1 MSQARSGALTVS
13 TPSDLEIVMVRLFD
27 APRQR
32 VFDAWTKPELLRQWF
47 GRRGDILSV
56 CEVHLRVGG
65 GYRFVWQL
73 REGGEMGMGG
83 EYREIDAP
91 GRLVSTEVFDDYAE
105 MGAAVNTMVLEER
118 EGRTILAIT
127 SRYDSKEARD
137 AVIESGMEGGA
148 NESFDRLAELL
159 AGLA

>member
-1 MSQARSGALTVS
+1 MNEAKSNAMTVT
-13 TPSDLEIVMVRLFD
+13 TPSDLEIVMTRVFD
-27 APRQR
+27 APRQK

-47 GRRGDILSV
+47 GRRGDVLKV
-56 CEVHLRVGG
+56 CEVDLRVGG

-83 EYREIDAP
+83 VYREIDAP
-91 GRLVSTEVFDDYAE
+91 GRLVSTESFDDYAE
-105 MGAAVNTMVLEER
+105 MGDAVNTMVLDER
-118 EGRTILAIT
+118 DGKTTMSIT
-127 SRYDSKEARD
+127 ARYNSKEARD

-159 AGLA
+159 AA

>member
-1 MSQARSGALTVS
+1 MNEARSNAMTVT
-13 TPSDLEIVMVRLFD
+13 TPSDLEIAMTRVFD

-47 GRRGDILSV
+47 GRRGDVLSV
-56 CEVHLRVGG
+56 CEVDLRVGG
-65 GYRFVWQL
+65 TYRFVWQL

-91 GRLVSTEVFDDYAE
+91 GLLVSTEVFDEYAE
-105 MGAAVNTMVLEER
+105 MGPAVNTMVLKER
-118 EGRTILAIT
+118 DGRTTMTIT
-127 SRYDSKEARD
+127 SRYNSKETRD

-148 NESFDRLAELL
+148 NESFDRLSELL
-159 AGLA
+159 AS